1 MQVERKAYFG
11 KWKVADGWVT
21 RGNLPFSTEQQLET
35 TANTVYALRGK
46 DLSVKDGAALD

>member
-1 MQVERKAYFG
+1 MQVEREAHFG
-11 KWKVADGWVT
+11 EWKVADGWVT